1 MVHSNTNFVH
11 INAIG
16 KACPLPLLMLKRALK
31 TLPNSHKI
39 LLKASDPH
47 SEIDIL
53 RYCKLHHLFCEVIKI
68 SQDEF
73 QYEISFTLNSI

>member
-1 MVHSNTNFVH
+1 MVHSNTDFVQ

-16 KACPLPLLMLKRALK
+16 KACPLPLLMLKRSLK

-39 LLKASDPH
+39 FLKASDPH

-53 RYCKLHHLFCEVIKI
+53 RYCKIHALKCESIQASLNEFHYII
-68 SQDEF
+68 S
-73 QYEISFTLNSI
+73 LN